1 MAFNVK
7 RKNFENIVHYNSP
20 KLRLIQRG
28 WDPYKVLT
36 TVERRR
42 MINEGILV
50 NSNEMNEAFLSEEAT
65 ELLNEIYKNQL

>member
-1 MAFNVK
+1 MAFNVE

-42 MINEGILV
+42 LINEGILV
-50 NSNEMNEAFLSEEAT
+50 NGNEMNEAFLSEEAM